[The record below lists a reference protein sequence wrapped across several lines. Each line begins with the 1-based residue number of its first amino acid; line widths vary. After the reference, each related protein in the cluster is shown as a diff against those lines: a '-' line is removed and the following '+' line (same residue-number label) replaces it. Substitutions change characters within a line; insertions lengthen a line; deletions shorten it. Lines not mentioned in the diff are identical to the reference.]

1 MLYGHHVR
9 PSVHL
14 SVSEIASASK
24 ALGKFLWNVLQ
35 EFFTNVKQAYFSEY
49 QYSDNHILL
58 WGMNEILFLFYTL
71 LDRFG

>member
-1 MLYGHHVR
+1 
-9 PSVHL
+9 
-14 SVSEIASASK
+14 
-24 ALGKFLWNVLQ
+24 VLQ